1 MVLETNGQDQEK
13 TDYSIMNS
21 AVSSESMDMP
31 DEVGFISV
39 HFMYTMFGSY

>member
-13 TDYSIMNS
+13 ADYSIMNS

-31 DEVGFISV
+31 DEVGFVLVYIRLR
-39 HFMYTMFGSY
+39 MFTLE